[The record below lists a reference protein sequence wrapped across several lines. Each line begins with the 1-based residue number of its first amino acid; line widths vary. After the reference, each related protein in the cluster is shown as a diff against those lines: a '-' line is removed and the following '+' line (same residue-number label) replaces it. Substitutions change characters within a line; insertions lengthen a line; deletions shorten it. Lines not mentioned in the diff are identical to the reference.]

1 MIQDGDRVLVCIS
14 GGKDSLSLLHTLKQY
29 QFAAKSKVTTSYSVC
44 MCVFDSVEYM
54 SKWLWQIAFFYSRF
68 F

>member
-29 QFAAKSKVTTSYSVC
+29 QFAAKSKVTSSCSVW
-44 MCVFDSVEYM
+44 MCVFDSVE
-54 SKWLWQIAFFYSRF
+54 
-68 F
+68 